1 MLRQDIAFFDQ
12 EKNTVGALTST
23 LSIDTTNLAGMSGV
37 TLNTIISMFTT
48 IVVAII
54 LSLSFGWKLALVC
67 TSTVPL
73 LLACG
78 YYRFH
83 ILAVFET
90 RAKDAYERSASFA
103 CEATSAIRTVAS
115 LTREDQVWWHYHE
128 SLRIQAKSNLKS
140 ILRTSVL
147 YALSQSL
154 VFLII
159 ALGFWYGGT
168 LIASGE
174 YTMQQ
179 FFICFI
185 AITFGAQSA
194 GTVFSFSP
202 DMGKAR
208 HAAESIKTL
217 LDRLPEIDYWSSAGN
232 KTNGV
237 DGHIEFRNVHFRYP
251 TRRHVPVLRGLNLI
265 VKPGQYI
272 ALVGPSGCGKSTTI
286 SLTERFYD
294 PESGTILL
302 DGEDISSLNLNDY
315 RSHISLVSQ
324 EPTLYQG
331 TIKDNVL
338 LGSSRDVVSQ
348 QEIETACK
356 NANIHDFI
364 LSLPQGY
371 NTMCGQKG
379 AMLSGGQKQR
389 VAIARAL
396 IRQPKVLLL
405 DEATSALDSESEK
418 VVQKALDVAAK
429 GRTTIAVAHRLSTI
443 QDADFI
449 YVFDQGKI
457 CESGDHAQLMASKGR
472 YFELVQM
479 QNLEKRS

>member
-1 MLRQDIAFFDQ
+1 M
-12 EKNTVGALTST
+12 
-23 LSIDTTNLAGMSGV
+23 
-37 TLNTIISMFTT
+37 
-48 IVVAII
+48 
-54 LSLSFGWKLALVC
+54 
-67 TSTVPL
+67 
-73 LLACG
+73 
-78 YYRFH
+78 
-83 ILAVFET
+83 
-90 RAKDAYERSASFA
+90 
-103 CEATSAIRTVAS
+103 
-115 LTREDQVWWHYHE
+115 
-128 SLRIQAKSNLKS
+128 
-140 ILRTSVL
+140 
-147 YALSQSL
+147 
-154 VFLII
+154 
-159 ALGFWYGGT
+159 
-168 LIASGE
+168 
-174 YTMQQ
+174 
-179 FFICFI
+179 
-185 AITFGAQSA
+185 
-194 GTVFSFSP
+194 
-202 DMGKAR
+202 
-208 HAAESIKTL
+208 
-217 LDRLPEIDYWSSAGN
+217 
-232 KTNGV
+232 
-237 DGHIEFRNVHFRYP
+237 
-251 TRRHVPVLRGLNLI
+251 
-265 VKPGQYI
+265 KPGQYI